1 MASHADT
8 HNGSNEHAHHGLS
21 LGGYFVVWVVLL
33 GGTALTYWTAHLDL
47 GSWNLPVALA
57 IATTKSTIVCM
68 FFMHLWGDTRVN
80 QFVVIISVLF
90 VILMISLTIADV
102 NTRFPL
108 TAPPNSERFK
118 VPVTGQ
124 LN

>member
-1 MASHADT
+1 VASHADT
-8 HNGSNEHAHHGLS
+8 HNGNTEHAHHGLS
-21 LGGYFVVWVVLL
+21 FGGYFVVWILL
-33 GGTALTYWTAHLDL
+33 LCGT
-47 GSWNLPVALA
+47 ALA
-57 IATTKSTIVCM
+57 IATTKSTIVCL

-80 QFVVIISVLF
+80 QFVLILSVLF

-118 VPVTGQ
+118 VPITGQ